1 MEDAFGTL
9 YLGKIGVDN
18 LLLGLVG
25 VGHIALFAL
34 KRRSGPHYH
43 RLGLYL
49 YDGICFLGLSL
60 MEDML
65 RFRPLREVILDNYQN
80 FVVFRILMT
89 ALLAF
94 PIYLMLAMDIVRLI
108 EARRR
113 TEKIS

>member
-1 MEDAFGTL
+1 MENAFGTL
-9 YLGKIGVDN
+9 YIGKIGVDN

-60 MEDML
+60 MEDMI
-65 RFRPLREVILDNYQN
+65 RIRPLREAILDNYQN

-94 PIYLMLAMDIVRLI
+94 PIYLMLGLDLVRLLK
-108 EARRR
+108 ARRR
-113 TEKIS
+113 TEHIS